1 MGEIL
6 VSSLLKE
13 LADSPGDIQFGEV
26 KAWRSIIQ
34 RTVQDQASVAELLR
48 SPSKDVA
55 GLRSKAT

>member
-1 MGEIL
+1 MGA
-6 VSSLLKE
+6 LLKE

-34 RTVQDQASVAELLR
+34 RTVQDQASVAELLC